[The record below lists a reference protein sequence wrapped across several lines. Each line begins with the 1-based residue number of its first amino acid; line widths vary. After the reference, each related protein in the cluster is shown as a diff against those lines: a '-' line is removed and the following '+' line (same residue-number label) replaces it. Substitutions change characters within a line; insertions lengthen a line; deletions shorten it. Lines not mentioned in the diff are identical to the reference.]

1 MASRKGRICFVL
13 LPVLSGFFC
22 ACGPGCG
29 VKRLGQDVYP
39 DYIALAADNVEG
51 RDFSREVYDRHSP
64 VTVFAVHGGDIE
76 PATARL
82 ARSIAG
88 PDFNLYIFNGWLG
101 EAGGKL
107 HITAAHFNDPAAVAL
122 STRAVFAVSVHAQA
136 ERGERVCVGGAN
148 KDAGRAMADGLR
160 SSGFTAEFPCAR
172 LPGEGRN
179 NIVNRPAGGG
189 VQLEL
194 TLGLLKRLEN
204 SPEETA
210 RFAACVRN
218 SALSAVKELQ

>member
-1 MASRKGRICFVL
+1 MTREDRFCLAL
-13 LPVLSGFFC
+13 LPVSALFLC
-22 ACGPGCG
+22 ACGPGRG
-29 VKRLGQDVYP
+29 VERLGRDVYP
-39 DYIALAADNVEG
+39 DYIALAGENVEG
-51 RDFSREVYDRHSP
+51 RDFSREIYDRRSP
-64 VTVFAVHGGDIE
+64 VAVFALHGGDIE

-88 PDFNLYIFNGWLG
+88 ADFNLYIFNGWLG
-101 EAGGKL
+101 ENGGKL
-107 HITAAHFNDPAAVAL
+107 HVTAAHFNDPAAVAL

-148 KDAGRAMADGLR
+148 KGAGRAMADGLR
-160 SSGFTAEFPCAR
+160 SSGFAAEFPCAR

-194 TLGLLKRLEN
+194 TLSLLKLLEN

-218 SALSAVKELQ
+218 AAQAAVKEPQ